1 MHGGEVKER
10 HELVAILLQA
20 RDRIWIFG
28 LVGFYEQIKCLVGI
42 IFGFRL
48 PDILQCP
55 PGFRL

>member
-28 LVGFYEQIKCLVGI
+28 LVGFYEQIKCFVSVIFVSGVWSPRFFSLLV
-42 IFGFRL
+42 
-48 PDILQCP
+48 
-55 PGFRL
+55 